1 MFEKVQMIISQY
13 SGVKKDKLK
22 RETDLVKEL
31 ELTSLDVVN
40 LVVEFEDAL
49 DIDIPNS
56 DIRKFRY
63 LQDIVDYLEA
73 RV

>member
-1 MFEKVQMIISQY
+1 MFEEVQTTIAQY
-13 SGVKKDKLK
+13 CGVKKDSLK
-22 RETDLVKEL
+22 SDTDLVKEL

-49 DIDIPNS
+49 DIEIPND

-63 LQDIVDYLEA
+63 LKDIVEYLEE